1 MWDAVI
7 SYHAV
12 QPYLDMETDE
22 NMINKRQASIA
33 STRGVMQ
40 VPEDARHFLKVYLF
54 DSTSISPSKFMLNI
68 NAGSLISGAEHNA
81 RIELPD
87 SAYTMCISSKISK
100 VKS

>member
-1 MWDAVI
+1 MWAAVI
-7 SYHAV
+7 PYHVV
-12 QPYLDMETDE
+12 QPYLDMETNE
-22 NMINKRQASIA
+22 KMVNTRQASIA

-54 DSTSISPSKFMLNI
+54 DSTSTRPSKFMLSN
-68 NAGSLISGAEHNA
+68 NARSLISGAEHNA

-100 VKS
+100 VRS